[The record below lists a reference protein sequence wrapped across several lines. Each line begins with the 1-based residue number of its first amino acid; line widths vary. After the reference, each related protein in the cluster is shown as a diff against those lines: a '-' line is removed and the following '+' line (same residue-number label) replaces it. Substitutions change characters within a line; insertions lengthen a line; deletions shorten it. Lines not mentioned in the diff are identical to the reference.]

1 VARLPQQ
8 RQRDLAK
15 LLDVREA
22 VEEIPDRSV
31 EQVFLKAERL
41 AGCHALDEGRHS
53 RRPRVPRVAREM
65 PASPHRVGVGL
76 RFPQI
81 DDRLRVENSSAQ
93 PYCSS
98 STRDARKNKKER
110 EGKWQEGSEKQ
121 KYGKQ
126 AIALS
131 APEIARKRSR
141 APGTSPRFN
150 GRVVI
155 HLIYSAVLFC
165 VTEADI
171 SFAFQYWVQSF

>member
-1 VARLPQQ
+1 VTRLSQQ

-22 VEEIPDRSV
+22 VEEIPGRSV
-31 EQVFLKAERL
+31 EHVFLKAERL
-41 AGCHALDEGRHS
+41 AGCHASDEGSHS

-65 PASPHRVGVGL
+65 TASPRRVGVGL

-93 PYCSS
+93 RDCSS
-98 STRDARKNKKER
+98 STRDARKNKKAR
-110 EGKWQEGSEKQ
+110 EENGKRRNK

-171 SFAFQYWVQSF
+171 SLAFQYWVQSF